1 MKNIWKNAIL
11 FMSLIGLMS
20 LATSCGSSDDPDP
33 GVTTAVYAANVDSTN
48 PAEVT
53 ADFKLSINLTSGAVT
68 VTGYDTAWPMPTGF
82 TNKSYSAVEFLA
94 LDWDSAPIITGTG
107 SAISLVYTATET
119 TLPSSAARTFETD
132 TKYTYVFDKQ

>member
-33 GVTTAVYAANVDSTN
+33 GATTAVYAANTTSTT
-48 PAEVT
+48 PAQVT

-68 VTGYDTAWPMPTGF
+68 VSGYDTSWPMPTGF
-82 TNKSYSAVEFLA
+82 SNKSYSAAEFLA
-94 LDWDSAPIITGTG
+94 LDWDTPPAITGTG
-107 SAISLVYTATET
+107 SSVSLVYKAVE
-119 TLPSSAARTFETD
+119 TLPSSAARALETE
-132 TKYTYVFDKQ
+132 TTYTYVFDKQ